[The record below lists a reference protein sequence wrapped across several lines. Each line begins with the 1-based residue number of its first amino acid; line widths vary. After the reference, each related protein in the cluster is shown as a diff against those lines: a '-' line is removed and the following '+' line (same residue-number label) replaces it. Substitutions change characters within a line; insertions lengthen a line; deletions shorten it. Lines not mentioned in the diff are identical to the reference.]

1 MDPDQTCSFS
11 ARVFC
16 IDRLVC
22 WNEWPWRGCVPND
35 GTKYGLEVSVT
46 TGTTFPFWNRRLRR
60 VSAGASRED
69 PWRSSVGIGIIR
81 IVDHEELRSWNWLSA
96 MLLTSTCATGR
107 ETQTAC

>member
-1 MDPDQTCSFS
+1 MDPDQSCSFS

-16 IDRLVC
+16 NDRLVC

-46 TGTTFPFWNRRLRR
+46 TGTTFPFWNRRLCRL
-60 VSAGASRED
+60 SAGASRED

-81 IVDHEELRSWNWLSA
+81 INWNWLSA
-96 MLLTSTCATGR
+96 MLTSTCATGR
-107 ETQTAC
+107 ETQTVCRR